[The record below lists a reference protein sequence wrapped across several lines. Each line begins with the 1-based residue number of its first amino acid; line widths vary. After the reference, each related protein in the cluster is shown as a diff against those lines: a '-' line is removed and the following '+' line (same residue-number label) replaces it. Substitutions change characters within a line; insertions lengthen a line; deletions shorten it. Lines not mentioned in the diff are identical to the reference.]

1 MVACHPAGTL
11 LLRPSQLPGGP
22 TETLPRPPAPQ
33 VWVPLGNIYQS
44 QIVMGSPT
52 RPHSSR
58 DTKSNSS
65 LQSPRVEVE
74 QNALDARAG
83 ADK

>member
-1 MVACHPAGTL
+1 MVACHPAWTL

-33 VWVPLGNIYQS
+33 VRVPLGNIYQS

-52 RPHSSR
+52 RPYPSW
-58 DTKSNSS
+58 DTKSSS
-65 LQSPRVEVE
+65 GPQSP
-74 QNALDARAG
+74 
-83 ADK
+83 